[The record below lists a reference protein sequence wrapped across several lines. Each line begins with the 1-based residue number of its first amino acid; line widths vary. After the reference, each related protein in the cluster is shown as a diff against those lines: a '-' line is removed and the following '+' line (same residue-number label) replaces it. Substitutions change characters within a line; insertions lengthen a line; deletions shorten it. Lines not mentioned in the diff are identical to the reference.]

1 MKKSNKNFALLSNK
15 RLKRVL
21 KLRRE
26 PRSYSGEQPG
36 IEKKP
41 HMPYKQ
47 RPYESIELSM
57 LNSEY
62 KRTKKPAYTSS
73 NIKIKLPSVFSM
85 IENPE
90 DSLSVLYTVASHSN
104 NTKLK
109 SIFLE
114 YYEINQIDLAAETL
128 LDVLVKEL
136 NKENKAKH
144 NTIAIRGSYPESDN
158 LERYIRAI
166 GIISHFDIKHEM
178 LSASEVEP
186 LKLFKMRSKRE
197 NEENLTGSLD
207 YKSRAVKDFVDHI
220 NSCLMMNGKELTND
234 ARSNLAIYTGE
245 IISNAEEHSGIDDW
259 SIVGYLDNSSEGH
272 ICEIA
277 IFNFGMTIAE
287 TFQALDKDHFTY
299 KEIKPYIEL
308 HKKKNIFGSGWTE
321 EELTTLI
328 ALQGSISS
336 KNVTSEDTRGQG
348 TVELIEFFQ
357 QIHSECITD
366 GEAPAKMAI
375 ISGKTHILFD
385 GTYQLKKN
393 SDGRLVIAFNKDND
407 LYQKPESK
415 YITRMGATRFPGT
428 IISIRFPM
436 DVSQTKEKK

>member
-128 LDVLVKEL
+128 LDVLV
-136 NKENKAKH
+136 
-144 NTIAIRGSYPESDN
+144 
-158 LERYIRAI
+158 
-166 GIISHFDIKHEM
+166 
-178 LSASEVEP
+178 
-186 LKLFKMRSKRE
+186 
-197 NEENLTGSLD
+197 
-207 YKSRAVKDFVDHI
+207 
-220 NSCLMMNGKELTND
+220 
-234 ARSNLAIYTGE
+234 
-245 IISNAEEHSGIDDW
+245 
-259 SIVGYLDNSSEGH
+259 
-272 ICEIA
+272 
-277 IFNFGMTIAE
+277 
-287 TFQALDKDHFTY
+287 
-299 KEIKPYIEL
+299 
-308 HKKKNIFGSGWTE
+308 
-321 EELTTLI
+321 
-328 ALQGSISS
+328 
-336 KNVTSEDTRGQG
+336 
-348 TVELIEFFQ
+348 
-357 QIHSECITD
+357 
-366 GEAPAKMAI
+366 
-375 ISGKTHILFD
+375 
-385 GTYQLKKN
+385 
-393 SDGRLVIAFNKDND
+393 
-407 LYQKPESK
+407 
-415 YITRMGATRFPGT
+415 
-428 IISIRFPM
+428 
-436 DVSQTKEKK
+436 